1 MVRHCILVPFVGLL
15 QFVVHGCSNHS
26 QCCSPQN
33 CVHDLNILTISAI
46 GTGNLAAAQA
56 LCDRLAGTM
65 GLDEATEY
73 KHSLGRKLWWLILG
87 RIAASLLLF
96 LARALWIHAG
106 SGRAVAAQIT
116 PLIIV
121 SALTLLY
128 ALSRTISNAFLLQAR
143 IQFVIDIL
151 LVTWLIWTSDVIHSP
166 YIAVYIVI
174 IAASSLFLIPADAIL
189 ISLGCAVAFT
199 ASAIAVL
206 NGVGGLPTAELLER
220 SRAQTFQAIGLFD
233 VAFLV
238 VGLLSARLAERQSR
252 SDVRLQAA
260 TRSLASLRALHE
272 RIVESIRSGVVTTD
286 LQGRIYTFNAAAAEI
301 TGYTEAD
308 VRGQDA
314 SIFFGEIN
322 GIIANSI
329 STAGAAE
336 ASPRFEA
343 DCLTADGLRLRL
355 GFGVSPL
362 FSERGETT
370 GTVITFQ
377 DLTHVRALEES
388 SRRQDRLAAIGRM
401 AASIAHEI
409 RNPLAAMRGSIQM
422 LRADMETES
431 EETELMEIIL
441 RESDR
446 LNRIIS
452 DFLNYARPRSI
463 IQVEVDVCELLKR
476 TFTLL
481 RNSAEIKDKQV
492 IEEDVPDGPVLI
504 DADAEQLQQVFWN
517 LARNA
522 LQSMPGGGT
531 LRASVDGHSRSRVKI
546 AFSDTG
552 RGMSPQ
558 QVERLFE
565 PFSST
570 TGGTGLG
577 LSIVYQ
583 IIRDHGGTIN
593 VRSREGQGTT
603 ITLELPARD
612 RATPGAQSGS

>member
-1 MVRHCILVPFVGLL
+1 M
-15 QFVVHGCSNHS
+15 
-26 QCCSPQN
+26 
-33 CVHDLNILTISAI
+33 DLD
-46 GTGNLAAAQA
+46 AANEQ
-56 LCDRLAGTM
+56 RR
-65 GLDEATEY
+65 
-73 KHSLGRKLWWLILG
+73 SLGRKLWRLILG
-87 RIAASLLLF
+87 RLIASLFLF
-96 LARALWIHAG
+96 IARALWIHG
-106 SGRAVAAQIT
+106 GNGRAVAAQLR
-116 PLIIV
+116 PLLVV
-121 SALTLLY
+121 SALTLVY
-128 ALSRTISNAFLLQAR
+128 ALARSLSKTFLLQAR
-143 IQFVIDIL
+143 IQFTVDIL
-151 LVTWLIWTSDVIHSP
+151 LVTWLIWSSDVIHSP
-166 YIAVYIVI
+166 YIAVYIVV
-174 IAASSLFLIPADAIL
+174 IAASSLFLGPRDAIL

-199 ASAIAVL
+199 TSAIAVL
-206 NGVGGLPTAELLER
+206 NGIGGVPTGDLLDR
-220 SRAQTFQAIGLFD
+220 YRAQTFQAIGLFD

-260 TRSLASLRALHE
+260 TQSLANLRALHE

-301 TGYTEAD
+301 TGYPETD

-314 SIFFGEIN
+314 SIFFGEIK
-322 GIIANSI
+322 GIIADSMNRI
-329 STAGAAE
+329 AVTDV
-336 ASPRFEA
+336 SPRFEA

-355 GFGVSPL
+355 GFSVSPL
-362 FSERGETT
+362 FAESGETT

-377 DLTHVRALEES
+377 DLTHIRALEES

-422 LRADMETES
+422 LRADMENES

-463 IQVEVDVCELLKR
+463 IQAEVDVCELLKR

-481 RNSAEIKDKQV
+481 RNSAEINEKQ
-492 IEEDVPDGPVLI
+492 IIKEEVPDSPVLI

-522 LQSMPGGGT
+522 LQSMPTGGT
-531 LRASVDGHSRSRVKI
+531 LQAAVQPHSRHRIRI

-593 VRSREGQGTT
+593 VRSREGLGTT
-603 ITLELPARD
+603 ITLELPGRD
-612 RATPGAQSGS
+612 QETTRESDKQELASS

>member
-1 MVRHCILVPFVGLL
+1 
-15 QFVVHGCSNHS
+15 
-26 QCCSPQN
+26 
-33 CVHDLNILTISAI
+33 
-46 GTGNLAAAQA
+46 
-56 LCDRLAGTM
+56 M
-65 GLDEATEY
+65 GLEEATESKY
-73 KHSLGRKLWWLILG
+73 SPGQKLSWLIVG
-87 RIAASLLLF
+87 RLTAATILF
-96 LARALWIHAG
+96 VARGLWIHGNRQAWVATLSPLFVVAG
-106 SGRAVAAQIT
+106 LSLV
-116 PLIIV
+116 
-121 SALTLLY
+121 Y
-128 ALSRTISNAFLLQAR
+128 ALARRFSKELLLQAR

-151 LVTWLIWTSDVIHSP
+151 LVTWLVWTSVVIHSP
-166 YIAVYIVI
+166 YIALYIVI
-174 IAASSLFLIPADAIL
+174 IAASSLFLSPRDAVV

-199 ASAIAVL
+199 LSALAVL
-206 NGVGGLPTAELLER
+206 NGFGRLPAGELLDTGGV
-220 SRAQTFQAIGLFD
+220 QTFQSIGLFD
-233 VAFLV
+233 IAFLV
-238 VGLLSARLAERQSR
+238 VGLLSARLAARQSS

-260 TRSLASLRALHE
+260 TQSLASLRALHE

-286 LQGRIYTFNAAAAEI
+286 LQGRIYTFNAAAEEI
-301 TGYTEAD
+301 TGYQETD

-314 SIFFGEIN
+314 SIFFGELN
-322 GIIANSI
+322 TIIADSMEI
-329 STAGAAE
+329 TVAPD

-355 GFGVSPL
+355 GFSVSPL
-362 FSERGETT
+362 FSEQGETT

-377 DLTHVRALEES
+377 DLTHIRALEET

-422 LRADMETES
+422 LRADMEGES
-431 EETELMEIIL
+431 SQTELMEIIL

-452 DFLNYARPRSI
+452 DFLSYARPRSI
-463 IQVEVDVCELLKR
+463 IQSQVDVGELLQR

-481 RNSAEIKDKQV
+481 RNSAEIDERHV
-492 IEEDVPDGPVLI
+492 IKEEVPENPILI

-522 LQSMPGGGT
+522 LQSMPRGGE
-531 LRASVDGHSRSRVKI
+531 LRATVQRNSNQRLRI

-552 RGMSPQ
+552 RGMSPE

-593 VRSREGQGTT
+593 VRSREGEGTT
-603 ITLELPARD
+603 IRIELPVG
-612 RATPGAQSGS
+612 TE